1 MTDKYPFLGSV
12 ITEYYSFLKAYLIRN
27 CKNEQ
32 DAEDIVQEV
41 MLKLMESYLKG
52 TEITNVKAWLFQV
65 SRNTLSD
72 FYKQRPYELKE
83 EPKELELSIDEP
95 CGLTAYDYL
104 IPMIRFLPDKYAQP
118 LLLSDIEKMAQTQ
131 IAKEISLGISA
142 TKMRIQ
148 RGRVKLKELFEDC
161 CNIVYD
167 HLGNFV
173 SCTVKASCTPL
184 VSHLSSF
191 QKKSC

>member
-1 MTDKYPFLGSV
+1 MTDKSALLRSV
-12 ITEYYSFLKAYLIRN
+12 ITEYYGFLKAYLIRK

-41 MLKLMESYLKG
+41 MLKL
-52 TEITNVKAWLFQV
+52 TENFQRGKEISNVKAWLFQV

-72 FYKQRPYELKE
+72 FYKQMSYELKE
-83 EPKELELSIDEP
+83 VPKELGLSVEEH

-104 IPMIRFLPDKYAQP
+104 IPMISFLPDKYAQP

-131 IAKEISLGISA
+131 IAKEIGLGISA

-167 HLGNFV
+167 HQGNFV
-173 SCTVKASCTPL
+173 SCTVKTSCTPL
-184 VSHLSSF
+184 VSHLYSF
-191 QKKSC
+191 QKKYC

>member
-1 MTDKYPFLGSV
+1 
-12 ITEYYSFLKAYLIRN
+12 

-41 MLKLMESYLKG
+41 MLKLTENFQRG
-52 TEITNVKAWLFQV
+52 TEISNIKAWLFQV

-72 FYKQRPYELKE
+72 FYNQRPYELKKD
-83 EPKELELSIDEP
+83 PKELELSVEDP

-131 IAKEISLGISA
+131 IAK
-142 TKMRIQ
+142 
-148 RGRVKLKELFEDC
+148 
-161 CNIVYD
+161 
-167 HLGNFV
+167 
-173 SCTVKASCTPL
+173 
-184 VSHLSSF
+184 
-191 QKKSC
+191 